1 MQSDSVG
8 VERRRLPFTLIE
20 NVILEDQ
27 ALGPVDILVYLAL
40 AKHADG
46 EGVCWPSLATIGK
59 ACPCASLER
68 RPKHQAPGGPRLP
81 QAHRPLPS

>member
-20 NVILEDQ
+20 NIILEDQ
-27 ALGPVDILVYLAL
+27 ALGPVDVLVYIAL

-46 EGVCWPSLATIGK
+46 RGYLLAFHGNHRQG
-59 ACPCASLER
+59 CPRVSVKGL
-68 RPKHQAPGGPRLP
+68 PG
-81 QAHRPLPS
+81 H